1 MADDSK
7 RPKAPSGSFWH
18 RVDFALQL
26 EIPVLVGVLII
37 AAAILT
43 GREIP
48 LTEDYAVLIGL
59 AVVFGPLLLLFH
71 FARFTRKAD

>member
-7 RPKAPSGSFWH
+7 RPKTPSGSFWH
-18 RVDFALQL
+18 RVDVALQL
-26 EIPVLVGVLII
+26 EIPVLVGVILI
-37 AAAILT
+37 ATALLT
-43 GREIP
+43 GRDIP
-48 LTEDYAVLIGL
+48 MTGDYAVLIGL